1 MFRYIFSLFSK
12 YFVISFVVLILYF
25 VLKLPL
31 VLLSIIGLFFYF
43 MLLFFSSLQ
52 HVSIFR
58 LDFTFVPHFELSFF
72 LQIFRYQVFV
82 FLENPLKPGRL
93 FVAVWYFSR
102 FFFYILALFS
112 IFFRYLAAVVTIS
125 FLGFYIFLLAVFIRF
140 VRVVLLSYW

>member
-1 MFRYIFSLFSK
+1 MVF
-12 YFVISFVVLILYF
+12 ILYF

-82 FLENPLKPGRL
+82 FLKNPLKPGRL

-140 VRVVLLSYW
+140 VRVVLLSY